1 MLSLE
6 ADERRQIALPQFPQL
21 RIKERKAGTVLDSVG
36 AAREHVDREA
46 RGEVRNRAGVGKI
59 ATRHCG
65 LCWPGRGI
73 LCQGGAQR
81 RRLVA
86 RRFFSLDA
94 LLLFGL
100 RAPLGR
106 PGGSL
111 GTLLACGRTCDYGD
125 RRLGNGWF

>member
-46 RGEVRNRAGVGKI
+46 RGGVHNRAGD
-59 ATRHCG
+59 
-65 LCWPGRGI
+65 
-73 LCQGGAQR
+73 
-81 RRLVA
+81 RLVGRIAMRDCRRWLPRLPGHDLRWQGSTQRSRLIA
-86 RRFFSLDA
+86 RRFFSLRA
-94 LLLFGL
+94 PLLFGL

-106 PGGSL
+106 SGGSR
-111 GTLLACGRTCDYGD
+111 GTL
-125 RRLGNGWF
+125 